1 MLVSNIHIFGP
12 WANRLLACFT
22 TISEVQIVTFKARW
36 PRLYRHK
43 LLIRQGFVTE
53 GTAQVSRMPVFLDSL
68 RVLTNIDQLCKNT
81 IKSLINMFFIFKKVI
96 KKERW
101 VLWYKLIIFSFINNV
116 FLLITCWNRKQQNK
130 ALVTCM
136 SWMDNIKRIFK
147 YSLDNNYGIMKK
159 IKYFPTI
166 YLLTASTSW
175 LIFFWP
181 MSATVK
187 RSFLVTV
194 NKICQKLA
202 IFLTNK
208 TSDMPTVISFCS
220 FCKDSHFSS
229 INSFLAFWT
238 SGCFW

>member
-81 IKSLINMFFIFKKVI
+81 IKSLINMFFIFKNVI

-159 IKYFPTI
+159 
-166 YLLTASTSW
+166 
-175 LIFFWP
+175 
-181 MSATVK
+181 
-187 RSFLVTV
+187 
-194 NKICQKLA
+194 NKIFSHYLPPHSQHIVA
-202 IFLTNK
+202 YFFLTNVCNSKEILPCNSKQDLSK
-208 TSDMPTVISFCS
+208 TRHLPHKQNIR
-220 FCKDSHFSS
+220 HA
-229 INSFLAFWT
+229 NSY
-238 SGCFW
+238 